1 MKKIIKELYHFGT
14 LRMLFPFYYKMHSLG
29 RIKRNKVIFIEANL
43 PGLSNSLQVLY
54 DRLKAEGGYEL
65 KVHCLREVSVSKGV
79 YIRNAMR
86 LIKDMADAGCIVLCE
101 GSRLVSCIPK
111 RKETK
116 VLQLWH
122 GCGAFKRFGFST
134 SELLFGGDRKQ
145 NSRYSYYKNYD
156 LVTVSSPEVV
166 WAYKEAMNMEA
177 DSQVIRPLGVSR
189 TDIYF
194 DLDFVRQA
202 REYVK
207 ERLSWIGNRKIIL
220 YAPTFRGSVGDAK
233 APDALDFDRL
243 YKEFGAEYVLLI
255 KQHPLAKKRPVIP
268 ERLKEFARDVS
279 DEMSIEE
286 LLCSSDLCISD
297 YSSLIFEYSLFEKP
311 MIFYAYD
318 LENYGDW
325 RGFYYDYEE
334 LTPGPVV
341 KTMEELVNA
350 IHEVKDAFDVSQ
362 VRHFKEKFMSACDG
376 HATDRIMKMI
386 KTG

>member
-1 MKKIIKELYHFGT
+1 
-14 LRMLFPFYYKMHSLG
+14 
-29 RIKRNKVIFIEANL
+29 
-43 PGLSNSLQVLY
+43 
-54 DRLKAEGGYEL
+54 
-65 KVHCLREVSVSKGV
+65 
-79 YIRNAMR
+79 MR

-194 DLDFVRQA
+194 DLDYVRQA

-255 KQHPLAKKRPVIP
+255 KQHPLVKKRPVIP
-268 ERLKEFARDVS
+268 ERLNEFARDVS

-286 LLCSSDLCISD
+286 LL
-297 YSSLIFEYSLFEKP
+297 
-311 MIFYAYD
+311 
-318 LENYGDW
+318 
-325 RGFYYDYEE
+325 
-334 LTPGPVV
+334 
-341 KTMEELVNA
+341 
-350 IHEVKDAFDVSQ
+350 
-362 VRHFKEKFMSACDG
+362 
-376 HATDRIMKMI
+376 
-386 KTG
+386 